1 MKKIIPLSLLM
12 LLTSC
17 SDKVESSL
25 KILQDR
31 TENKLVNMAGE
42 TEVILE
48 LQQRKYA
55 SMKERLVRLKT
66 VQKMYI
72 NRLDEAY
79 AAADT
84 RMINVY
90 EPLVKKI
97 LDQIPEAEKS
107 LKEYYYTLQ
116 TEKAE
121 LGFLKESL
129 LATQATGNITSK
141 LEYDNKSK
149 EIRNLLTNVNMKLA
163 RANTMLEVADLEETF
178 KQ

>member
-1 MKKIIPLSLLM
+1 
-12 LLTSC
+12 
-17 SDKVESSL
+17 
-25 KILQDR
+25 
-31 TENKLVNMAGE
+31 
-42 TEVILE
+42 
-48 LQQRKYA
+48 
-55 SMKERLVRLKT
+55 
-66 VQKMYI
+66 MYI